1 MKIRLKKSE
10 SHWVDLLD
18 DKKPTGVKI
27 KVDYPTLEQ
36 QDELDELYTE
46 AMGEALKYAGELR
59 KGNPDMGTDEINLES
74 AKYINVR
81 KFNQVKRLTIRYALK
96 DIDGSDE
103 PLKVVD
109 NMIDKDQWE
118 NICQDRVLVNLLYSN
133 IQEQISF
140 TDIDK
145 KK

>member
-1 MKIRLKKSE
+1 
-10 SHWVDLLD
+10 
-18 DKKPTGVKI
+18 
-27 KVDYPTLEQ
+27 
-36 QDELDELYTE
+36 DELDELYTE

-59 KGNPDMGTDEINLES
+59 KGNPDIGTDEINLES

-118 NICQDRVLVNLLYSN
+118 NICRDRVLVNLLYSN

>member
-18 DKKPTGVKI
+18 DKKPTGVKN

-59 KGNPDMGTDEINLES
+59 KGNPDIGTDEINLES

-118 NICQDRVLVNLLYSN
+118 NICRDRVLVNLLYSN